1 MKRVREGFTLIEL
14 LVVVAIIALL
24 ISILLPA
31 LSAAKEQART
41 AVCASNERNMGL
53 ALIQYTDEYDHYPG
67 EHKTVWRDSVFGW
80 APRLRKLMNDN
91 EKLFWCPTS
100 DSAHRWQKVYGYD
113 SSRFDATV
121 FGYEPGEEPLNWQ
134 RFFTYAYNGWGEKVF
149 TYDGDDGDGSPDEKI
164 MYGLG
169 GHIDEGGWAEPHV
182 REVVRP
188 EDMIAIADSFADGLG
203 DGGMVPHFRSTR
215 QWPSKRHNGAAVVL
229 FCDGHAV
236 RMFLEDL
243 VAEDDVVRRRWN
255 NDHQSHREYWQ
266 DPDR

>member
-1 MKRVREGFTLIEL
+1 MNYPNSLRQMIW
-14 LVVVAIIALL
+14 
-24 ISILLPA
+24 
-31 LSAAKEQART
+31 
-41 AVCASNERNMGL
+41 L
-53 ALIQYTDEYDHYPG
+53 ALGVLCGCCACCARSAREPPDLATP
-67 EHKTVWRDSVFGW
+67 TVPRPTRNL
-80 APRLRKLMNDN
+80 APPT
-91 EKLFWCPTS
+91 PTS
-100 DSAHRWQKVYGYD
+100 WWSNTRAAGTSDVHVKPIDQVIGTGRVLDLA
-113 SSRFDATV
+113 
-121 FGYEPGEEPLNWQ
+121 L
-134 RFFTYAYNGWGEKVF
+134 
-149 TYDGDDGDGSPDEKI
+149 SPDEKI